1 MQIQKKPINLQ
12 PSMVKGGERVD
23 RGLPH
28 GSAGTESTCDA
39 RDTGYSPKGSQES
52 VTTERLGM
60 HKRRV
65 GRQLG
70 ETRTHTQG
78 RQAMAG
84 SEARESALLKD
95 CRTKIR
101 FLKTL

>member
-1 MQIQKKPINLQ
+1 MAQQVQNPPVMHVTRATVQ
-12 PSMVKGGERVD
+12 
-23 RGLPH
+23 
-28 GSAGTESTCDA
+28 
-39 RDTGYSPKGSQES
+39 GSQES
-52 VTTERLGM
+52 VTTERLGK

>member
-1 MQIQKKPINLQ
+1 MRAAGYGRPLEDSQIRWQDREVQIQKKPINLQ

-28 GSAGTESTCDA
+28 DSAGTESTCDA

-60 HKRRV
+60 HKRKGGQAA
-65 GRQLG
+65 GR
-70 ETRTHTQG
+70 
-78 RQAMAG
+78 
-84 SEARESALLKD
+84 D
-95 CRTKIR
+95 
-101 FLKTL
+101 